1 MTIEK
6 QNQINADCCRSL
18 AERLLLRSLDIAFG
32 LYTPL
37 KTMWVVMARRQI
49 IREYRKRH
57 QLSEADFL
65 EKAWKTDTRE
75 GVNGE

>member
-1 MTIEK
+1 MTIE
-6 QNQINADCCRSL
+6 NQRRAMI
-18 AERLLLRSLDIAFG
+18 EPLLLRSLDIAFG

-37 KTMWVVMARRQI
+37 KTMWVVMAHRQI
-49 IREYRKRH
+49 IREYRKRN

-65 EKAWKTDTRE
+65 EKAWKTDAKE